1 MEPNEKNRHSL
12 PKTGGTMPQEND
24 IPAAVD
30 YPGTVETRPG
40 NNGTERTEPTVLV
53 ELVVVDGP
61 EGQKLHAAQGE
72 VVYRI
77 LTSLAEKNEQ
87 TLQEENRL

>member
-1 MEPNEKNRHSL
+1 
-12 PKTGGTMPQEND
+12 MPQEND

-30 YPGTVETRPG
+30 YPGTGETQPG
-40 NNGTERTEPTVLV
+40 NNGTDRTEPMVLV

-61 EGQKLHAAQGE
+61 EGQKLHAVQGE

-87 TLQEENRL
+87 TIQEENRL